1 MCMSA
6 EWGRPMAT
14 CPRLFHLTVTLN
26 RTKWIL
32 KGNEL
37 MFAVDWKVKI
47 SLTCDCTAATEPV
60 EMFQVD
66 PPSGYSLWWGLI
78 LSLSEIRMSTLAP
91 GANKGGLSQQSVWY
105 GVNDKHRRYRDTDKL
120 KKSAYNPRKSR
131 SIEWFYQTC
140 SVERFPRQQASPSN
154 LNSWPSV
161 TTWHCCKTATI
172 PAPLKKPT

>member
-1 MCMSA
+1 MSRDQDDILFGPTFSPEDISFISRIKLKSLSVLMCMSA
-6 EWGRPMAT
+6 EWGRPMANG
-14 CPRLFHLTVTLN
+14 PRLFHLTVTLN

-78 LSLSEIRMSTLAP
+78 LSLSEIRMSTPAP
-91 GANKGGLSQQSVWY
+91 VANKGV
-105 GVNDKHRRYRDTDKL
+105 
-120 KKSAYNPRKSR
+120 
-131 SIEWFYQTC
+131 
-140 SVERFPRQQASPSN
+140 
-154 LNSWPSV
+154 
-161 TTWHCCKTATI
+161 
-172 PAPLKKPT
+172 